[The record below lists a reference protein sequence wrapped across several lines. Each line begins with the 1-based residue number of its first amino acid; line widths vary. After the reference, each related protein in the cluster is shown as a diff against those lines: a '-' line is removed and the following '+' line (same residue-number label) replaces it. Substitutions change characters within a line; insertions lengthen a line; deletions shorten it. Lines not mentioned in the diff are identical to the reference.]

1 MKASFIFFILYFI
14 KFVSCYNIYNI
25 TYSKEIE
32 VFHSINKI
40 KAFPYTKSILRLK
53 LDSFK
58 NVYAKLKIKKGTLLF
73 SQVEA
78 FGYSAYPSDDILVE
92 DKTRPLVKIKDGEY
106 LIYLNK
112 GEDFH
117 PFDYIEDVKIGGRKY
132 SIVEDNGNYGA
143 EKIGKDEK
151 IVVGQ
156 NQIDVEGEV
165 DTDMPGEYVVKF
177 SMTLDAGNQET
188 VTGMRRIY
196 VIVRDN

>member
-78 FGYSAYPSDDILVE
+78 FGYSEYPSDDILVE
-92 DKTRPLVKIKDGEY
+92 DKTRPLVKIKDGEFSHDINY
-106 LIYLNK
+106 
-112 GEDFH
+112 
-117 PFDYIEDVKIGGRKY
+117 DYYTYSFLTSKDLKY
-132 SIVEDNGNYGA
+132 ASI
-143 EKIGKDEK
+143 
-151 IVVGQ
+151 
-156 NQIDVEGEV
+156 
-165 DTDMPGEYVVKF
+165 F
-177 SMTLDAGNQET
+177 LTLDKTINVT
-188 VTGMRRIY
+188 VY
-196 VIVRDN
+196 SE